1 MPNPWDSWSSNT
13 DNWSAATY
21 KWDDHLLYPSANT
34 LALNG
39 YAPSEVGN
47 YLFYPQEV
55 TISLGGHSPDFKF
68 SFAPSIGAGTLTING
83 QTPIFAKGVFTTVPQ
98 GTLTFD
104 ISKWSDISATWSA
117 VSGTWSSYGMAPTV
131 GQTHSYDPETGIFT
145 ITGHD
150 LVVVRKDPTW
160 KPTVWI
166 I

>member
-1 MPNPWDSWSSNT
+1 MR
-13 DNWSAATY
+13 
-21 KWDDHLLYPSANT
+21 DDHLLYPSANT

-83 QTPIFAKGVFTTVPQ
+83 QAPVFAKGVFRTVPQ

-104 ISKWSDISATWSA
+104 IPKWSLGRQFLELGA
-117 VSGTWSSYGMAPTV
+117 V
-131 GQTHSYDPETGIFT
+131 
-145 ITGHD
+145 
-150 LVVVRKDPTW
+150 
-160 KPTVWI
+160 TVWLQQWDRLI
-166 I
+166 HMIQKQGYSLLQAAI